1 MSKGKNQWVVR
12 HGNEWGVRG
21 EGNSKV
27 TIITPTQHEAID
39 AGREIA
45 RRQESELIIQ
55 NRHGQIRDK
64 DSHGHDPCPPKD
76 KD

>member
-21 EGNSKV
+21 QGNSKL
-27 TIITPTQHEAID
+27 TSITPTQGEAID
-39 AGREIA
+39 IAREIA
-45 RRQESELIIQ
+45 QNQGSELIIQ
-55 NRHGQIRDK
+55 DRHGQIRGK